1 MCLMMLF
8 LTNFSKCLARISIEK
23 KFFLRVDPSFQI
35 LFSEWT
41 DLDDSFKSL
50 SCDWSLYLIF
60 LVTLLVVL

>member
-50 SCDWSLYLIF
+50 SCD
-60 LVTLLVVL
+60 